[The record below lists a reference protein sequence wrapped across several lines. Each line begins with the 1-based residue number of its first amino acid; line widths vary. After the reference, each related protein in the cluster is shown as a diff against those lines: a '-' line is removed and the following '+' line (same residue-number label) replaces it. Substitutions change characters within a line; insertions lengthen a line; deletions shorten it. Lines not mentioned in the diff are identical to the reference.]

1 MMTDMTVATPIQA
14 LTKKDFESGLDVRWC
29 PGCGDY
35 AVLSQITKLMP
46 KLGIPRENFAFV
58 SGIGCSSRFPY
69 YVQTYGLHTIHGRAL
84 AIATGLKVT
93 RPELSVWV
101 VTGDGDALAI
111 GGNHFIHAVR
121 RNIGVKIILLNNRI
135 YGLTKGQYSPTSELG
150 KKTKTSPLGNID
162 QPFSP
167 VALALGAGATFAAR
181 CIDGDQAMM
190 ATILER
196 AAKHEG
202 TAFVE
207 ILQNCV
213 VFNDGAFDMLSDKT
227 MRDDTRLVMEHGKP
241 LIFGKERNK
250 GIRLRGMDMEV
261 VTIGENGITEADILV
276 HDENAAHSGLAF
288 SLGQFESPD
297 FPVPFGVFRD
307 VDKPSYESLS
317 KQLSESARAAKGRGD
332 LQRLLNSG
340 ETWTIE

>member
-84 AIATGLKVT
+84 AIATGLKIS
-93 RPELSVWV
+93 RPDLSVWV

-121 RNIGVKIILLNNRI
+121 RNIGLKVILLNNRI

-190 ATILER
+190 AAILER

-213 VFNDGAFDMLSDKT
+213 VFNDGAFDALSDKAT
-227 MRDDTRLVMEHGKP
+227 RDDTRLVMEHGKP

-250 GIRLRGMDMEV
+250 GIRLSGMDMEV
-261 VTIGENGITEADILV
+261 VTIGENGVTEADILV
-276 HDENAAHSGLAF
+276 HNENAAHSGLAF

-317 KQLSESARAAKGRGD
+317 QQLSESARAAKGRGD

-340 ETWTIE
+340 ETWTIK

>member
-1 MMTDMTVATPIQA
+1 MMTDMTEATQIQA

-93 RPELSVWV
+93 RPDLSVWV

-121 RNIGVKIILLNNRI
+121 RNIGVKVILLNNRI

-190 ATILER
+190 AAILER

-213 VFNDGAFDMLSDKT
+213 VFNDGAFDALSDKT
-227 MRDDTRLVMEHGKP
+227 TRDDTRLVMEHGKP

-261 VTIGENGITEADILV
+261 VTIGENGVTAADILV

-340 ETWTIE
+340 ETWTIK

>member
-1 MMTDMTVATPIQA
+1 MTDMTVATPVQA

-84 AIATGLKVT
+84 AIATGLKIS
-93 RPELSVWV
+93 RPDLSVWV
-101 VTGDGDALAI
+101 VTGDGDALAS

-121 RNIGVKIILLNNRI
+121 RNIGLKVILLNNRI

-190 ATILER
+190 AAILER

-213 VFNDGAFDMLSDKT
+213 VFNDGAFDALSDKAT
-227 MRDDTRLVMEHGKP
+227 RDDTRLVMEHGKP

-250 GIRLRGMDMEV
+250 GIRLSGMDMEV
-261 VTIGENGITEADILV
+261 VTIGENGVTEADILV
-276 HDENAAHSGLAF
+276 HNENAAHSGLAF

-317 KQLSESARAAKGRGD
+317 QQLSESARAAKGRGD

-340 ETWTIE
+340 ETWTIK

>member
-1 MMTDMTVATPIQA
+1 MTDMTVATPVQA

-84 AIATGLKVT
+84 AIATGLKIS
-93 RPELSVWV
+93 RPDLSVWV

-121 RNIGVKIILLNNRI
+121 RNIGLKVILLNNRI

-190 ATILER
+190 AAILER

-213 VFNDGAFDMLSDKT
+213 VFNDGAFDALSDKAT
-227 MRDDTRLVMEHGKP
+227 RDDTRLVMEHGKP

-250 GIRLRGMDMEV
+250 GIRLSGMDMEV
-261 VTIGENGITEADILV
+261 VTIGENGVTEADILV
-276 HDENAAHSGLAF
+276 HNENAAHSGLAF

-317 KQLSESARAAKGRGD
+317 QQLSESARAAKGRGD

-340 ETWTIE
+340 ETWTIK

>member
-46 KLGIPRENFAFV
+46 KLGIPREKFAFV

-69 YVQTYGLHTIHGRAL
+69 YVQTYGLHTIHGRAP
-84 AIATGLKVT
+84 AIASGLKLAN
-93 RPELSVWV
+93 PDLSVWV

-121 RNIGVKIILLNNRI
+121 RNIGLKIILLNNRI

-181 CIDGDQAMM
+181 CIDSDQAMM
-190 ATILER
+190 AAILER

-227 MRDDTRLVMEHGKP
+227 TRDDTRLVMEHGKP
-241 LIFGKERNK
+241 LVFGKERNK

-261 VTIGENGITEADILV
+261 VTIGENGVT
-276 HDENAAHSGLAF
+276 AAHSGA
-288 SLGQFESPD
+288 
-297 FPVPFGVFRD
+297 
-307 VDKPSYESLS
+307 
-317 KQLSESARAAKGRGD
+317 
-332 LQRLLNSG
+332 
-340 ETWTIE
+340 

>member
-1 MMTDMTVATPIQA
+1 
-14 LTKKDFESGLDVRWC
+14 
-29 PGCGDY
+29 
-35 AVLSQITKLMP
+35 
-46 KLGIPRENFAFV
+46 
-58 SGIGCSSRFPY
+58 
-69 YVQTYGLHTIHGRAL
+69 
-84 AIATGLKVT
+84 
-93 RPELSVWV
+93 
-101 VTGDGDALAI
+101 
-111 GGNHFIHAVR
+111 
-121 RNIGVKIILLNNRI
+121 
-135 YGLTKGQYSPTSELG
+135 
-150 KKTKTSPLGNID
+150 
-162 QPFSP
+162 

-181 CIDGDQAMM
+181 CIDSDQAMM
-190 ATILER
+190 AAILER

-227 MRDDTRLVMEHGKP
+227 TRDDTRLVMEHGKP
-241 LIFGKERNK
+241 LVFGKERNK

-261 VTIGENGITEADILV
+261 VTIGENGVTAADILV
-276 HDENAAHSGLAF
+276 HNENAAHSGLAF

-317 KQLSESARAAKGRGD
+317 KQLAESARAAKGRGD

>member
-1 MMTDMTVATPIQA
+1 MTDMTVATPIQA

-35 AVLSQITKLMP
+35 VVLAQITKLMP
-46 KLGIPRENFAFV
+46 KLGIPREDFAFV

-84 AIATGLKVT
+84 AIATGLKIT
-93 RPELSVWV
+93 RPDLSVWV

-190 ATILER
+190 AAILER

-213 VFNDGAFDMLSDKT
+213 VFNDGAFDMLSDKAT
-227 MRDDTRLVMEHGKP
+227 RDDTRLVMEHGKP

-261 VTIGENGITEADILV
+261 VTIGENGVTEADILV

-297 FPVPFGVFRD
+297 FPVPMGVFRD
-307 VDKPSYESLS
+307 VNKPSYESLS
-317 KQLSESARAAKGRGD
+317 TQLSESARAAKGRGD
-332 LQRLLNSG
+332 LQRLLNAG
-340 ETWTIE
+340 ETWTIK

>member
-1 MMTDMTVATPIQA
+1 MTDMTVATPIQA

-35 AVLSQITKLMP
+35 VVLSQITKLMP

-84 AIATGLKVT
+84 AIATGLKIT
-93 RPELSVWV
+93 RPDLSVWV

-190 ATILER
+190 AAILER

-227 MRDDTRLVMEHGKP
+227 MRDDTRLMMEHGKP

-261 VTIGENGITEADILV
+261 VTIGENGVTAADILL

-297 FPVPFGVFRD
+297 FPVPMGVFRD
-307 VDKPSYESLS
+307 VSKPSYEALS

-332 LQRLLNSG
+332 LARLLNAG
-340 ETWTIE
+340 DTWTIP

>member
-227 MRDDTRLVMEHGKP
+227 TRDDTRLVMEHGKP
-241 LIFGKERNK
+241 LIFGKDRNK

-261 VTIGENGITEADILV
+261 VTIGENGVTAADILV

-332 LQRLLNSG
+332 LQRLLSSS
-340 ETWTIE
+340 ETWTIK

>member
-1 MMTDMTVATPIQA
+1 
-14 LTKKDFESGLDVRWC
+14 
-29 PGCGDY
+29 
-35 AVLSQITKLMP
+35 MP

-93 RPELSVWV
+93 RPDLSVWV

-121 RNIGVKIILLNNRI
+121 RNIGLKIILLNNRI

-181 CIDGDQAMM
+181 CIDSDQAMM
-190 ATILER
+190 AAILER

-213 VFNDGAFDMLSDKT
+213 VFNDGAFDTISDKAT
-227 MRDDTRLVMEHGKP
+227 RDDTRLLMEHGKP

-250 GIRLRGMDMEV
+250 GIRLSGMDMEV
-261 VTIGENGITEADILV
+261 ATIGENGVTEADILV
-276 HDENAAHSGLAF
+276 HNENAAHSGSAF
-288 SLGQFESPD
+288 SLGQFELPD
-297 FPVPFGVFRD
+297 FPIPFGVFRD
-307 VDKPSYESLS
+307 IDKPSYESLS
-317 KQLSESARAAKGRGD
+317 KQLSESARAAKGPGD
-332 LQRLLNSG
+332 LARLLNSG
-340 ETWTIE
+340 DTWTIK